1 MQIQPLR
8 HPSPNPISFGIYK
21 ITEVKHYG
29 YKDTG
34 FLKNQKLD
42 IYVAKDDE
50 NGIKHKLYYLSD
62 KVGNFIK
69 SKLVYFEN
77 GKKVQTVRSES
88 KWAF

>member
-1 MQIQPLR
+1 MKPQPITTY
-8 HPSPNPISFGIYK
+8 NPSFGIYK

-50 NGIKHKLYYLSD
+50 QGIKHKLYYLSD

-77 GKKVQTVRSES
+77 GKKVQTIRSDS
-88 KWAF
+88 K